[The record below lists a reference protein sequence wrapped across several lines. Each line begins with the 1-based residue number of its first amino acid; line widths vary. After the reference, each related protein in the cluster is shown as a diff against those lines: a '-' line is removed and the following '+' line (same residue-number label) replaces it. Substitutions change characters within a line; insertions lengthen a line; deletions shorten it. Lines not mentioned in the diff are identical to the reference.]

1 MVEDRSPARMCL
13 RAGVLGA
20 ALPLLVACGPSPLAP
35 ELPGYSAN
43 GLERG
48 AGAAAEPGPVSVGAV
63 GTGPA
68 GSVSNWGPTSLGPAA
83 IGPGTAGP
91 GPIGAGAV
99 GGYNAY

>member
-1 MVEDRSPARMCL
+1 MRRQV
-13 RAGVLGA
+13 VLGLGLA
-20 ALPLLVACGPSPLAP
+20 AGLAGCGPSPLAP
-35 ELPGYSAN
+35 QLPGYSSN

-48 AGAAAEPGPVSVGAV
+48 AGVAAEPGPVSVGAV

-91 GPIGAGAV
+91 GPVAGGAV
-99 GGYNAY
+99 GGYHAY